1 MSKNNKNIQSSQKNQ
16 KNQNTSKEDKPTK
29 DYLITADSYQAIK
42 SIQTKIFNKTG
53 YTPSVKRIV
62 NEALAQSRLEKIGDE
77 VIKSLGEI

>member
-1 MSKNNKNIQSSQKNQ
+1 MSKNNKNSQNSQNNKR
-16 KNQNTSKEDKPTK
+16 NQNTSKEEKTTK
-29 DYLITADSYQAIK
+29 DYLITADSYQSIK

-62 NEALAQSRLEKIGDE
+62 NEALAESRLEKIGDE